1 MPDDQPDDTGEAAA
15 PGPVPGPLGG
25 PLGAMLGEM
34 AGALAEE
41 AKHAQ
46 NEASWVRIRNGRRL
60 RAGLGRF
67 LYCFDG
73 DADTWFPAG
82 STAEL
87 SIGED
92 EPAAVEVLEVR
103 AATLWL
109 ESPADLGAAI
119 ASARIRSNPWYLL
132 DALRTRLDELR
143 GVAPLPEGASPPTA
157 ADLRLIACLLGL
169 VPPRPGTPVDPAEV
183 AAGYVDLPANPSQL
197 AAVGDCLG
205 SELRFVW
212 GPPGTG
218 KTETLGLLAAE
229 AFLRGESVLVVA
241 HSNAAV
247 DAAAIALC
255 RNLIRADPT
264 RDSGARGEALRA
276 GEPVLA
282 EALDLPVTERGVLG
296 RSRPELLA
304 RLLDLEGRGGVLMD
318 NQDSLFG
325 EDGRGGAGAQG
336 TASPRRVAGRE
347 LARVTEDLRKVREAV
362 ARALQQ
368 LLGGAQL
375 VLATLSRAA
384 ITPEIFERRFDR
396 VLVDEA
402 SMAMPPQVAFAASLA
417 SRGPKGSVAVFGD
430 FRQLAPVVSSWAA
443 PVKRWLGRDV
453 FEIGLHLGGVTRAVD
468 GSPILSVLDTQY
480 RMHPAIMGI
489 VNGPS
494 YGGRL
499 KAGPGVAESTAL
511 LAGHP
516 PLAGYP
522 VVWLDTGELGARGFA
537 TRTHSRMNPLSAWAA
552 LRVAAA
558 LLEGGM
564 QQVGIVT
571 PYRDQARLL
580 RLLVRG
586 ADLQGVVHT
595 GTIHRFQGGERDA
608 IILDLVDSSPQQP
621 GTLFRSDDGLRLL
634 NVAVTRAR
642 GKLVCLSDGA
652 YLKRSAQSPV
662 WTILGNL
669 CRSAAPLDP
678 GFLAE
683 APSGDQSWSV
693 LRPSADTAH
702 LLEHDAS
709 QATDLVVWPAGLP
722 LWAAALVSQ
731 RVEGVRRE
739 EAGARLVL
747 LPTLAWLFP
756 KQEPWALR
764 ISDPQCVKQLV
775 EAIGTPAAPGAAR
788 PRPAPATS
796 PPTPAPGGPSGSLGR
811 CRACPG
817 ELALRPGPGGAP
829 RIACAACG
837 AFERDAEPP
846 DLTTTAASLGMR
858 CSCGQELRGRRGPS
872 GMFLGCSAYP
882 NCRNTRQVRSLFAP

>member
-1 MPDDQPDDTGEAAA
+1 
-15 PGPVPGPLGG
+15 
-25 PLGAMLGEM
+25 MLGDM
-34 AGALAEE
+34 AAALAEE

-46 NEASWVRIRNGRRL
+46 NESSWVRIRNGRRV
-60 RAGLGRF
+60 RAGLERF
-67 LYCFDG
+67 LYCFDA

-87 SIGED
+87 SVGED
-92 EPAAVEVLEVR
+92 EPAVVEVLEVR

-109 ESPADLGAAI
+109 ESPADLGGAI
-119 ASARIRSNPWYLL
+119 TSARIRSNPWYLL

-143 GVAPLPEGASPPTA
+143 GIAPPPEGVSPPTA
-157 ADLRLIACLLGL
+157 AELRLVACLLGL
-169 VPPRPGTPVDPAEV
+169 APPRPGTPVDPAEV
-183 AAGYVDLPANPSQL
+183 AAGYGDLPANPSQL

-255 RNLIRADPT
+255 RNLIRADPA
-264 RDSGARGEALRA
+264 RDPKPGAHALRV
-276 GEPVLA
+276 GQPVLP
-282 EALDLPVTERGVLG
+282 EAQELPVTERGVLANT
-296 RSRPELLA
+296 RPELLA
-304 RLLDLEGRGGVLMD
+304 RLLDLEGRGGELMD
-318 NQDSLFG
+318 RQDSLFG
-325 EDGRGGAGAQG
+325 EQATQ
-336 TASPRRVAGRE
+336 RRVAGRE
-347 LARVTEDLRKVREAV
+347 LAQVTEALRKVRESI

-368 LLGGAQL
+368 LLGSAQL

-396 VLVDEA
+396 VLLDEA
-402 SMAMPPQVAFAASLA
+402 SMAMPPQVVFAASLA
-417 SRGPKGSVAVFGD
+417 SRGPGGSLAVFGD
-430 FRQLAPVVSSWAA
+430 FRQLAPVVASWAA

-453 FEIGLHLGGVTRAVD
+453 FDIQGVTRAVD
-468 GSPILSVLDTQY
+468 ASPILSVLDIQY
-480 RMHPAIMGI
+480 RMHPSIMGI
-489 VNGPS
+489 VNGPA

-499 KAGPGVAESTAL
+499 RAGPGVAESTAV
-511 LAGHP
+511 LADRP
-516 PLAGYP
+516 PLAGHP

-537 TRTHSRMNPLSAWAA
+537 TRTHSRMNPMSAWAA
-552 LRVAAA
+552 VRVAAA
-558 LLEGGM
+558 LLAGGM
-564 QQVGIVT
+564 EQVGVVT

-580 RLLVRG
+580 RLLVRA
-586 ADLQGVVHT
+586 ADLQGAVHT

-608 IILDLVDSSPQQP
+608 IILDLVDSAPQQP

-652 YLKRSAQSPV
+652 YLHGGGGAGAGGKRRPAQSPV
-662 WTILGNL
+662 WAILGNL

-678 GFLAE
+678 GMLA
-683 APSGDQSWSV
+683 ASPGGDGGWQL
-693 LRPSADTAH
+693 LRPSADTANVF
-702 LLEHDAS
+702 EHDVS

-722 LWAAALVSQ
+722 PWAAGLLGQ
-731 RVEGVRRE
+731 RVEGMRRE
-739 EAGARLVL
+739 ELGSRLVL

-764 ISDPQCVKQLV
+764 MTDPGGVKLLL
-775 EAIGTPAAPGAAR
+775 EAIGTPAAPRAAFG
-788 PRPAPATS
+788 PAASRPAPSAPTEAPATAG
-796 PPTPAPGGPSGSLGR
+796 APGTAGPAGALGR

-817 ELALRPGPGGAP
+817 ELALRPGPAGVP
-829 RIACAACG
+829 RVACAACG
-837 AFERDAEPP
+837 AYERDAEPI
-846 DLTTTAASLGMR
+846 DLTTSARTLGIR
-858 CSCGQELRGRRGPS
+858 CSCGQEMRGRRGPT
-872 GMFLGCSAYP
+872 GLFLGCSAYP
-882 NCRNTRQVRSLFAP
+882 NCRNTRQARSLFAP